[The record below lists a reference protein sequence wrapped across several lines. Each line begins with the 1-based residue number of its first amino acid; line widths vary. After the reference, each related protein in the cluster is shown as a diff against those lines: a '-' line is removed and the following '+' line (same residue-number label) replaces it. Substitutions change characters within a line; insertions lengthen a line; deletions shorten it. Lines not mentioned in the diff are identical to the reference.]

1 MNKIELKDFIQAHNL
16 IKPFINETPL
26 EFFKDN
32 IYLKRESLQKS
43 GSFKWSGV
51 LYSCIC
57 VFEKLIVNKE
67 LNHHFV
73 TQSTGNHAI
82 AMIES
87 ISLLIPYYT
96 NKYLNLKNIF
106 ETITPV
112 IFGNKNIRKSKLIKI
127 ENLITNFK
135 YNRNGFIDHLSNSYK
150 ESLFKRI
157 EFLKKNNGSY
167 LQHGG
172 RNIMIGYGSI
182 GIEIDRQLPKN
193 VPVSLYVAVG
203 AGGVLGIGLC
213 LSMLR
218 PTKIISVQTDD
229 FNAFN
234 RSVNE
239 GKLLKNKEEYENIHI
254 SDGIA
259 VDEPEE
265 YAFNLTKD
273 KIYKCVSVSSYKV
286 INLHLKN
293 NFSGSTNISLVGL
306 ETFETD
312 DKYKVVLDCE
322 GNW

>member
-1 MNKIELKDFIQAHNL
+1 MNKIELKEFIDAHNL
-16 IKPFINETPL
+16 IKPFTNETPL
-26 EFFKDN
+26 ELFKNN
-32 IYLKRESLQKS
+32 IFLKRESLQKS

-51 LYSCIC
+51 LYSCMC
-57 VFEKLIVNKE
+57 VFEELVISKE

-96 NKYLNLKNIF
+96 NKYPSLKNIF

-127 ENLITNFK
+127 ENLINNFK
-135 YNRNGFIDHLSNSYK
+135 YGKGFIDYSSDSYK
-150 ESLFKRI
+150 KSLVKRI

-167 LQHGG
+167 MQHGG

-193 VPVSLYVAVG
+193 EPVTLYVAVG

-218 PTKIISVQTDD
+218 PTKIISVQTED
-229 FNAFN
+229 FDAFN
-234 RSVNE
+234 RSVKEN
-239 GKLLKNKEEYENIHI
+239 KLLKNKDDYENIHI

-293 NFSGSTNISLVGL
+293 KFSGSTNISLVGL
-306 ETFETD
+306 ETFKTD
-312 DKYKVVLDCE
+312 DKFNVVLDCE